1 MSTSTTVA
9 RNLPT
14 QKKQRIAD
22 LLSQIIETLDLTKT
36 QYANIESAYSGVGNY
51 LSDGDDP
58 LLKEAVI
65 YPQGSVRLNTT
76 VKPKNEEEYDIDLI
90 CYLPHATET
99 DYTGVIT
106 AIRQRLESHS
116 TYKALLSDLPRGF
129 RINYAGDYHLDITP
143 GRNYQHYNE
152 RLGHP
157 LWVVDSKTD
166 WKESNPRG
174 YAEWFDESASKQ
186 PVRIALLTD
195 TASRVGTEALLPL
208 PDHTDKKLLNRIVQI
223 LKRHRDEWVFELD
236 EDTQRCKPI
245 SVILTTL
252 ACHAYNQIIAEQRA
266 YDNDLDVLLDVLELM
281 PNFIQVN
288 NGEVLVGNPHMP
300 EENFAEKWNRQEDGE
315 GQKRSDAFQQW
326 HAAAEDT
333 FNMLAESIGEDNL
346 FLNLEKDFGK
356 TPVEA
361 VRSRL
366 LNDMHQSR
374 EQGSL
379 LVDKKTGGLLA
390 TGIAATATASAV
402 MPKNTFYG
410 TESAPQPVPKNTFY
424 GA

>member
-1 MSTSTTVA
+1 MSISTTVA

-14 QKKQRIAD
+14 RKKQRIAD

-90 CYLPHATET
+90 CYLPHATAA

-106 AIRQRLESHS
+106 AIRQRLESHN
-116 TYKALLSDLPRGF
+116 TYKDLLSDLPRGF

-143 GRNYQHYNE
+143 GRDYQGYSEHQ
-152 RLGHP
+152 GQP
-157 LWVVDSKTD
+157 LWVVDDKTD

-186 PVRIALLTD
+186 PVRITLLTD

-223 LKRHRDEWVFELD
+223 LKRHRDEWACELD
-236 EDTQRCKPI
+236 ENTQRCKPI

-252 ACHAYNQIIAEQRA
+252 ACHAYNQIIAGRRV

-281 PNFIQVN
+281 PDFIQAH
-288 NGEVLVGNPHMP
+288 NGEVHVSNPHMP
-300 EENFAEKWNRQEDGE
+300 EENFAEKWNRQENGE
-315 GQKRSDAFQQW
+315 GKKRSDAFQQW
-326 HAAAEDT
+326 HVAAQAT
-333 FNMLAESIGEDNL
+333 FNTLAESLGEDNL
-346 FLNLEKDFGK
+346 FTNLEKDFGK
-356 TPVEA
+356 TPVDA

-366 LNDMHQSR
+366 LNEVKQSR

-379 LVDKKTGGLLA
+379 HIDKKTGGLLVSSA
-390 TGIAATATASAV
+390 TTSAAANAGMA
-402 MPKNTFYG
+402 KNTFYG
-410 TESAPQPVPKNTFY
+410 TMSAPLPISKNTFY

>member
-1 MSTSTTVA
+1 MTTPITVA

-36 QYANIESAYSGVGNY
+36 QYANIESAYNGVGNY

-106 AIRQRLESHS
+106 AIRQRLESHN
-116 TYKALLSDLPRGF
+116 TYKELLSDLPRGF

-143 GRNYQHYNE
+143 GRDYQHYNE
-152 RLGHP
+152 RLGQP
-157 LWVVDSKTD
+157 LWVVDDKTD
-166 WKESNPRG
+166 WKESNPHG

-186 PVRIALLTD
+186 PLRIALLTD

-223 LKRHRDEWVFELD
+223 LKRHRDEWAFELD

-252 ACHAYNQIIAEQRA
+252 ACHAYNQIIAERRA

-281 PNFIQVN
+281 PDFIDGSQ
-288 NGEVLVGNPHMP
+288 GEVHVRNPHMP
-300 EENFAEKWNRQEDGE
+300 EENFAEKWNRRENGE
-315 GQKRSDAFQQW
+315 GQKRRDAFQQW
-326 HAAAEDT
+326 HRAALAT
-333 FNMLAESIGEDNL
+333 FNTLAESIGEDNL

-356 TPVEA
+356 TPVDT
-361 VRSRL
+361 VRGRL
-366 LNDMHQSR
+366 LNEVKQSR
-374 EQGSL
+374 EQGAL
-379 LVDKKTGGLLA
+379 HVDKKTGGLLVAGA
-390 TGIAATATASAV
+390 TASATATAG

-410 TESAPQPVPKNTFY
+410 TEATSQPVPKNTFY

>member
-1 MSTSTTVA
+1 MSTSTAIA

-14 QKKQRIAD
+14 PKKQRIAD

-58 LLKEAVI
+58 LLKDAVI

-76 VKPKNEEEYDIDLI
+76 VKPKNEEQYDIDLI

-106 AIRQRLESHS
+106 AIRQRLESHN
-116 TYKALLSDLPRGF
+116 TYKDLLSDLPRGF

-143 GRNYQHYNE
+143 GRDYRGDSE
-152 RLGHP
+152 RLGQP
-157 LWVVDSKTD
+157 LWVVDEKTD

-223 LKRHRDEWVFELD
+223 LKRHRDEWAFELD

-252 ACHAYNQIIAEQRA
+252 ACHAYNQIIAERLA
-266 YDNDLDVLLDVLELM
+266 YDNDLDVLLDVLERM
-281 PNFIQVN
+281 PEFIHVLN
-288 NGEVLVGNPHMP
+288 DEVHVSNPHMP
-300 EENFAEKWNRQEDGE
+300 EENFAEKWNRQENGE
-315 GQKRSDAFQQW
+315 GQKRWNAFQQW
-326 HAAAEDT
+326 HSAAEDT
-333 FNMLAESIGEDNL
+333 FNTLAESIGEDNL

-356 TPVEA
+356 APVDTI
-361 VRSRL
+361 RHRL
-366 LNDMHQSR
+366 LNEVKQSR
-374 EQGSL
+374 EQGAL
-379 LVDKKTGGLLA
+379 HVNKKTGGLLVA
-390 TGIAATATASAV
+390 GASATANAG

-410 TESAPQPVPKNTFY
+410 AEATSQPIPKNTFF

>member
-14 QKKQRIAD
+14 KKKQRIAE
-22 LLSQIIETLDLTKT
+22 LLSQIIETLDLTQT
-36 QYANIESAYSGVGNY
+36 QYANIKSAYSGVGNY
-51 LSDGDDP
+51 LSEGEDP
-58 LLKEAVI
+58 LLKDAVI

-76 VKPKNEEEYDIDLI
+76 VKPKNEDQYDIDLI
-90 CYLPHATET
+90 CYLPHATHA

-106 AIRQRLESHS
+106 AIRQRLESHN
-116 TYKALLSDLPRGF
+116 TYKDLLSDLPRGF

-143 GRNYQHYNE
+143 GRDYLSNSVL
-152 RLGHP
+152 LGHP
-157 LWVVDSKTD
+157 LWVVDAQTA

-186 PVRIALLTD
+186 PLRTILIMD
-195 TASRVGTEALLPL
+195 SASRVGTEALLPL

-223 LKRHRDEWVFELD
+223 LKRHRDEWAFELD

-252 ACHAYNQIIAEQRA
+252 ACHAYNQIIAERRA

-281 PNFIQVN
+281 PSFIQVN
-288 NGEVLVGNPHMP
+288 NDEVHVSNPHMP

-315 GQKRSDAFQQW
+315 GKKRSDAFQQW

-333 FNMLAESIGEDNL
+333 FNTLAQSIGEDNL
-346 FLNLEKDFGK
+346 FSNLEKDFGK

-366 LNDMHQSR
+366 LNDMQQSR

-379 LVDKKTGGLLA
+379 LVDKKTGGLLVA
-390 TGIAATATASAV
+390 GTTATATASAA

-410 TESAPQPVPKNTFY
+410 NESAPQPVPKNTFY

>member
-1 MSTSTTVA
+1 MTTSITTA
-9 RNLPT
+9 RKLPT

-22 LLSQIIETLDLTKT
+22 LLSQIIATLDLTKS
-36 QYANIESAYSGVGNY
+36 QYANIENAYSGVGNY
-51 LSDGDDP
+51 LSDGSDP
-58 LLKEAVI
+58 LLKDAVI

-90 CYLPHATET
+90 CYLPHATGA

-106 AIRQRLESHS
+106 AIRQRLESHN
-116 TYKALLSDLPRGF
+116 TYKELLSDLPRGF

-143 GRNYQHYNE
+143 GRDYSGKNDLPGQ
-152 RLGHP
+152 P
-157 LWVVDSKTD
+157 LWVVDAQTD
-166 WKESNPRG
+166 WKESNPSG

-186 PVRIALLTD
+186 PLRTVLLMD
-195 TASRVGTEALLPL
+195 SASRVGTEALLPL

-223 LKRHRDEWVFELD
+223 LKRHRDEWAFELD
-236 EDTQRCKPI
+236 KDTQRCKPI

-281 PNFIQVN
+281 PDFIHIS
-288 NGEVLVGNPHMP
+288 NGEVHVTNPHMP

-315 GQKRSDAFQQW
+315 GQKRRDAFQQW
-326 HAAAEDT
+326 HTAAEDT
-333 FNMLAESIGEDNL
+333 FNTLAESVGEDNL

-366 LNDMHQSR
+366 LNEMQQSR

-390 TGIAATATASAV
+390 TGIAATATASAA